1 MDVKLFVNGKEIVI
15 NEFVKKILGGMVSG
29 AILSLRGIE
38 EEWKDIQI
46 SITK

>member
-1 MDVKLFVNGKEIVI
+1 MDVRLVVNGKEIAL

-29 AILSLRGIE
+29 AVSSLRGIN

>member
-1 MDVKLFVNGKEIVI
+1 MDVKLFVNGKEIAI

-29 AILSLRGIE
+29 AILSLRDIE

-46 SITK
+46 TVTK